1 MAITQNGNSFT
12 WTGTVTVTNATDLT
26 TGVATLVLT
35 PSGGIGNLPFLAQ
48 GASGLPPVFDNVNV
62 STLTSGSAA
71 TASWTTNS
79 SGGAGTASHYTLN
92 LGIPAGPAGYSLN
105 ATQTITLTGTVTG
118 GTFTLGYAGQT
129 TGSIAY
135 NASAATIQTAL
146 TGLGNI
152 GSGNATVTGSGPWV
166 VAFSSSLGSIS
177 TLKAVSSLTGTTPG
191 VSVQGNYTI
200 GGAADLDTTTNPL
213 QDQFT
218 IKYQSSSGN
227 FRYAAQLC
235 GPTFQGTVSSY
246 SGNNSLQQLS
256 SISVPAQLFSW
267 VPNCSALVYSSGTA
281 NTHVDLAAVVCSV
294 SNGTTLATGQQVGY
308 GGGVTGSGSGTI
320 PPYPITLNQ
329 AIGGNFGGGYG
340 IVPAGTSA
348 TIYLAAKQTAATTDA
363 YSVTGTGSYFTVHI
377 DPIPGT
383 N

>member
-35 PSGGIGNLPFLAQ
+35 PSGGVGNLPFLAQ
-48 GASGLPPVFDNVNV
+48 GPSGLPPVFDNVNV
-62 STLTSGSAA
+62 STLTSGAAA

-118 GTFTLGYAGQT
+118 GTFTLAYAGQT
-129 TGSIAY
+129 STSIAY
-135 NASAATIQTAL
+135 NASAATVQSAITAL
-146 TGLGNI
+146 GNV

-177 TLKAVSSLTGTTPG
+177 TLRAVSSLTGTTPG

-218 IKYQSSSGN
+218 IKYQSSAGT

-256 SISVPAQLFSW
+256 SISVPAQNFAW
-267 VPNCSALVYSSGTA
+267 IPNCSALVYPSGTA
-281 NTHVDLAAVVCSV
+281 NTHVDVVAVVCSV
-294 SNGTTLATGQQVGY
+294 SNGTTLVTGQQVGY
-308 GGGVTGSGSGTI
+308 GAGVTGAGSGTI
-320 PPYPITLNQ
+320 PVYPVQIGQ
-329 AIGGNFGGGYG
+329 AIGGSLAGGYG
-340 IVPAGTSA
+340 IVPSGTAA
-348 TIYLAAKQTAATTDA
+348 TVYLASKQTAATTDA
-363 YSVTGTGSYFTVHI
+363 YSVPSSGTYFSVHL